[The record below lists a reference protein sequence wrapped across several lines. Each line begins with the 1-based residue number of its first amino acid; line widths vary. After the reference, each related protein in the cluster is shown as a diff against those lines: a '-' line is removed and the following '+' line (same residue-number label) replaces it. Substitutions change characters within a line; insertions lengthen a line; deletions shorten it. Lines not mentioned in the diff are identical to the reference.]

1 MIVVGLKSKAVV
13 DFLKQP
19 YRSPW
24 KWHSARSRLIYGL
37 NRYFQ
42 GSKIKKNKSV
52 LQFACVALTNERAL
66 SWTSEQVLKHEQHF
80 LIKHLL
86 NFPNIICYFL
96 KLKSD
101 FVYFKLL

>member
-1 MIVVGLKSKAVV
+1 MLVVGLKSKAVA

-42 GSKIKKNKSV
+42 GSNQI
-52 LQFACVALTNERAL
+52 LF
-66 SWTSEQVLKHEQHF
+66 
-80 LIKHLL
+80 IL
-86 NFPNIICYFL
+86 NFYKDVFG
-96 KLKSD
+96 
-101 FVYFKLL
+101 